1 MVDNG
6 APDLFDYKHSAE
18 NLLSL
23 CSEKQEIN
31 RSLEPLESG
40 KVEFSFWKILLK
52 IRVVEN
58 IIDSDPIKYVK
69 NNFSN
74 FFNSL
79 LNLFFCYAR
88 TIQNDK
94 F

>member
-40 KVEFSFWKILLK
+40 KVEFSFWM
-52 IRVVEN
+52 N
-58 IIDSDPIKYVK
+58 YPFK
-69 NNFSN
+69 NKS
-74 FFNSL
+74 
-79 LNLFFCYAR
+79 C
-88 TIQNDK
+88 
-94 F
+94 